1 MHTCA
6 ALIREFPDWLVEMDI
21 VKSPIVEEFL
31 RHGINERPTTDSEL
45 EGMPAIA
52 SSIDQRE
59 KKASFNAQQHNY
71 LYWPNARIPYVFHP
85 YIGSEFLNL

>member
-1 MHTCA
+1 MCTHV

-31 RHGINERPTTDSEL
+31 RHGINEQPTTDSD
-45 EGMPAIA
+45 EGMPAVA

-71 LYWPNARIPYVFHP
+71 LYWPNARIPYAFHP
-85 YIGSEFLNL
+85 YIGTNQI